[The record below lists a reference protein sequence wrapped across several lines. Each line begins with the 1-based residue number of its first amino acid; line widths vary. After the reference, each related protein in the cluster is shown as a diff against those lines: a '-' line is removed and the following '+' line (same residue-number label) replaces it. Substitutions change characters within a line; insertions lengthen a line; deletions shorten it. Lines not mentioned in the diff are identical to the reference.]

1 MGKQF
6 DTQIRRLERQID
18 TYRAKIED
26 WKKRIAEGGNRAA
39 LRSRITNAER
49 QIEGLQAKIDRMKG

>member
-1 MGKQF
+1 MGMM
-6 DTQIRRLERQID
+6 DTQVRRLEKQID

-26 WKKRIAEGGNRAA
+26 WKKRIAEGGNQAA
-39 LRSRITNAER
+39 LQSRITNAQR